1 MGIADGIPRLR
12 LATTGTPLEE
22 LAGAIPGKRVWIKR
36 DDQTG
41 GAEMGNKIR
50 KLEFSLADA
59 LEQGADTIITCGG
72 PQSNHCRAVA
82 LMGARLGLQVHL
94 VQRTNNNLPMDGNL
108 LMARLCGAEVHAY
121 DPDYYQE
128 NLPAILEEHRGG
140 LIAAGRKPYVIPS
153 GASHEPGIWGYVT
166 AFEEMA
172 GQMAEK
178 GLDIDAIVTAVGSA
192 GTIAGLLVG
201 AKLCGP
207 DIPVHGFSVGA
218 PEQLVHSEILRQ
230 AQSWG
235 RRYGHDV
242 ALTEADVHIYGDYI
256 GEGYALA
263 SDEVYRTI
271 GDTARA
277 YGVLLDPVYT
287 GKAFHGMMQEAR
299 NGVLKDRQN
308 ILFLHT
314 GGVFGTFPH
323 KAELSRALAL

>member
-1 MGIADGIPRLR
+1 MSVADGIPRLK
-12 LATTGTPLEE
+12 LAATPTPLEE
-22 LAGAIPGKRVWIKR
+22 LSGALSGKRLWIKR

-41 GAEMGNKIR
+41 GAESGNKIR
-50 KLEFSLADA
+50 KLEFSFADA

-82 LMGARLGLQVHL
+82 LTGARLGLQVHL
-94 VQRTNNNLPMDGNL
+94 VQRANNALPVDGNL

-121 DPDYYQE
+121 DPDFYQT
-128 NLPAILEEHRGG
+128 NLPAILEEHRER
-140 LIAAGRKPYVIPS
+140 LIAAGRKPYLIPS

-178 GLDIDAIVTAVGSA
+178 DLEIDAIVTAIGST

-207 DIPVHGFSVGA
+207 DIPVYGFSVGA

-230 AQSWG
+230 SRDWG
-235 RRYGHDV
+235 RRYGHD
-242 ALTEADVHIYGDYI
+242 AGLSEADVNIYDHYI

-263 SDEVYRTI
+263 SDAVYRTI
-271 GDTARA
+271 GDMART

-287 GKAFHGMMQEAR
+287 AKAFHGMKQEAD
-299 NGVLKDRQN
+299 NGVLKDKRN

-323 KAELSRALAL
+323 KANLSRALDL

>member
-1 MGIADGIPRLR
+1 MSIADGIPRLR
-12 LATTGTPLEE
+12 LAATGTPLEE
-22 LAGAIPGKRVWIKR
+22 LPGALPGKRLWIKR

-41 GAEMGNKIR
+41 GAESGNKIR

-72 PQSNHCRAVA
+72 PQSNHCRATA

-94 VQRTNNNLPMDGNL
+94 VQRKNDALPIDGNL

-128 NLPAILEEHRGG
+128 HLPALMDKHVAK
-140 LIAAGRKPYVIPS
+140 LTAAGRKPYVIPS
-153 GASHEPGIWGYVT
+153 GASHEPGIWGYAT
-166 AFEEMA
+166 AFEEIT
-172 GQMAEK
+172 GQMTGMNLE
-178 GLDIDAIVTAVGSA
+178 IDAIVTAVGSA

-207 DIPVHGFSVGA
+207 DIPVYGFSVGA
-218 PEQLVHSEILRQ
+218 PEQLMHSEILRQ
-230 AQSWG
+230 TESWG
-235 RRYGHDV
+235 RRYGREV
-242 ALTEADVHIYGDYI
+242 ALSEADVNIYGDYI

-263 SDEVYRTI
+263 SDAVYRTI
-271 GDTARA
+271 GETARRH
-277 YGVLLDPVYT
+277 GVLLDPVYT
-287 GKAFHGMMQEAR
+287 AKAFHGMVQEAG
-299 NGVLKDRQN
+299 NGVLKDKQN

-323 KAELSRALAL
+323 KAELSQALDL